1 MANYGW
7 PGELSMNKLGVQGKI
22 WVSIAV
28 FGLGYVA
35 LLILLQYT
43 ASQTGAHMQV
53 ASEFLFPAAM
63 SSQDAQASFQK
74 VIKGY
79 SDAVVL
85 QDKGTLDKASQDAQ
99 TVLTALG
106 SVKDKTKDNSDLQ
119 TQLSS
124 IISRFA
130 DMSSRAKPVY
140 TAMLTNKD
148 KVSDDTMAA
157 VGALAKDNKEMEASL
172 AGLRNDISKDF
183 AAELALVSEET
194 QRQRTLGIIVFLV
207 AVGCGAGLA
216 AFVIKRQI
224 LTPLQDLTARLK
236 DIAEG
241 EGDLTKRLEV
251 TSTDEIGEV
260 ARWLNIFLEKLQKI
274 ISRVAGSTEGVSS
287 SSEQLTDVS
296 RKITTNSEET
306 SSQASTVSSAT
317 EKVNRNLQTV
327 ATGAEQMSSTIQGIA
342 KNATE
347 AARVASQAVKT
358 AEQAN
363 STVSKLGSSSGE
375 IGKVIKVITSIAQQ
389 TNLLALN
396 ATIEA
401 ARAGEAGKGFAV
413 VANEVKELAKQTAK
427 ATEEISQKIAAIQE
441 DTGGAVQAIATIGGV
456 INQINDI
463 SNMIAAA
470 VEQQSA
476 TTNEMSRNVGE
487 AARGSEEI
495 SRNITGMAAAAKN
508 TAQGAVDSEKAAR
521 QLATTSR
528 ELRELV
534 EQFKV

>member
-1 MANYGW
+1 V
-7 PGELSMNKLGVQGKI
+7 NKLGVQGKI

-43 ASQTGAHMQV
+43 ASQTGAHMKV
-53 ASEFLFPAAM
+53 ASESLFPAAM

-74 VIKGY
+74 ATKAYG
-79 SDAVVL
+79 DAIIL
-85 QDKGTLDKASQDAQ
+85 QDKSILDKADQDAQ
-99 TVLTALG
+99 AVLAALG
-106 SVKDKTKDNSDLQ
+106 SVKGKTVDEPELQ
-119 TQLSS
+119 KQVTSM
-124 IISRFA
+124 ISRFE
-130 DMSSRAKPVY
+130 DMTFRAKPTY
-140 TAMLTNKD
+140 SAMLNSKD
-148 KVSDDTMAA
+148 KVSDETMAA

-172 AGLRNDISKDF
+172 ADLRTKVSKNF
-183 AAELALVSEET
+183 AAELTLVTTET

-207 AVGCGAGLA
+207 AIGCGAGLA
-216 AFVIKRQI
+216 SFVIKRQI
-224 LTPLQDLTARLK
+224 LTPLRDLTTRLK
-236 DIAEG
+236 DIVEG
-241 EGDLTKRLEV
+241 EGDLTKRLDV

-260 ARWLNIFLEKLQKI
+260 ARWLNIFLEKLQTI
-274 ISRVAGSTEGVSS
+274 IARVAGSTEGVTS

-296 RKITTNSEET
+296 RQITTNSEET
-306 SSQASTVSSAT
+306 SAQASVVSSAT

-327 ATGAEQMSSTIQGIA
+327 ATGADEMTTTIQDIA

-358 AEQAN
+358 AEDAN
-363 STVSKLGSSSGE
+363 STVSKLGVSSGE
-375 IGKVIKVITSIAQQ
+375 IGKVIKVITSIAEQ

-427 ATEEISQKIAAIQE
+427 ATEEISQKIAAIQG
-441 DTGGAVQAIATIGGV
+441 DTEGAVKAIATIGDV

-463 SNMIAAA
+463 SNMIATA
-470 VEQQSA
+470 VEEQSA
-476 TTNEMSRNVGE
+476 TTNEMSRNVTE
-487 AARGSEEI
+487 AAKGSEEI
-495 SRNITGMAAAAKN
+495 SRNITGMATAAKN